1 MSGQGRFE
9 AYSGTRRLAPMA
21 LCGLLLAFGD
31 SANGQQ
37 ATARPLLDAPLSS
50 LLSAYHASKL
60 TGDARRTFDV
70 LTLIIEDADKAT
82 TADGR
87 NGYLQEFLLK
97 SQDFVREQPSAL
109 PVWTLRAVAALE
121 ANQAPAGQEACE
133 RMIGLKAG
141 ESDDPRVRRVLAML
155 DRRGWFK
162 AIAADAAGVGTQP
175 AKPATEDVRA
185 KPAAIQGEQNSISPV
200 EHDAKWSASDAYLH
214 RMIEAI
220 QSKWDRI
227 VDDGKIMPPPG
238 SYVAVR
244 LTMDWRGNITEI
256 LDVKST
262 SGEEGRQ
269 SCVTAINMA
278 APYGEWTDHMMA
290 TLGGSQQL
298 TLRFNF
304 GPSPATNPNGPNP

>member
-1 MSGQGRFE
+1 MASCALLLVFSGS
-9 AYSGTRRLAPMA
+9 AYS
-21 LCGLLLAFGD
+21 
-31 SANGQQ
+31 QQ

-50 LLSAYHASKL
+50 LLSAYDGSKL

-82 TADGR
+82 TAEGR
-87 NGYLQEFLLK
+87 NGYLQEFLLR
-97 SQDFVREQPSAL
+97 SQDFAREQPNDL
-109 PVWTLRAVAALE
+109 PVWTMRAVAALE
-121 ANQAPAGQEACE
+121 VNQAPAGQEACE
-133 RMIGLKAG
+133 RMVGLKAG
-141 ESDDPRVRRVLAML
+141 DSDDPRVRRVLAML

-162 AIAADAAGVGTQP
+162 AIAADEAAVGAQP
-175 AKPATEDVRA
+175 AKPAAEEVRA
-185 KPAAIQGEQNSISPV
+185 KPAAIQGEQNSISAV
-200 EHDAKWSASDAYLH
+200 EYDAKWSGSDAYLH

-220 QSKWDRI
+220 QGKWDRI
-227 VDDGKIMPPPG
+227 VGDGKIRPPPG

-262 SGEEGRQ
+262 AGEEGRQ

-304 GPSPATNPNGPNP
+304 GPGPATNPNGPNP